1 MNNKELFDILLGSLI
16 GDGYAE
22 KRGNTTR
29 ITWHHGVRQKDY
41 LLWKCNKFKSVNL
54 SSAITGYLGRK
65 ELNWFKD
72 FFYKQNIFYILVL

>member
-29 ITWHHGVRQKDY
+29 IT
-41 LLWKCNKFKSVNL
+41 
-54 SSAITGYLGRK
+54 
-65 ELNWFKD
+65 
-72 FFYKQNIFYILVL
+72 